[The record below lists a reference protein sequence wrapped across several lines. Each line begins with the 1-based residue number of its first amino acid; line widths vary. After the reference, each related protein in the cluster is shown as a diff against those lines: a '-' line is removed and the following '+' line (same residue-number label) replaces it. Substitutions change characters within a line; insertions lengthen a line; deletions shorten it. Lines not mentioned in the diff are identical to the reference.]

1 MVCDRKLVRAKMQRT
16 DNFLDIS
23 ACWVLDLL
31 QWEAEPGITIFAEL
45 PQCHFLPG
53 ILSCN

>member
-1 MVCDRKLVRAKMQRT
+1 MVCDRKLVRAKMQGT
-16 DNFLDIS
+16 DNFLDMS

-31 QWEAEPGITIFAEL
+31 QWEAESGITIFAKL
-45 PQCHFLPG
+45 PQCYFPPG

>member
-1 MVCDRKLVRAKMQRT
+1 MVCDRKLVRAKMQGT

-45 PQCHFLPG
+45 PQCHFPPG